1 MCGEKYRIFVPLRRN
16 IMELL
21 ITKYPKE
28 PILGGTKYMFTY
40 TVKLVYKG
48 H

>member
-1 MCGEKYRIFVPLRRN
+1 
-16 IMELL
+16 MELL

>member
-1 MCGEKYRIFVPLRRN
+1 
-16 IMELL
+16 MELL

-28 PILGGTKYMFTY
+28 PLLGGTKYMFTY

-48 H
+48 NMKNVSFISSCSLYTG